1 MSKFYHHF
9 RMDSRQS
16 RMDET
21 EKERKAKHKEW
32 MRKKDEESRKKLMRV
47 YGPTPVF
54 DTCNFT
60 LFVSSLYHV
69 LV

>member
-1 MSKFYHHF
+1 
-9 RMDSRQS
+9 MDSRQS
-16 RMDET
+16 RMDEN

-54 DTCNFT
+54 DTCNI
-60 LFVSSLYHV
+60 
-69 LV
+69 